1 MENLLTTRQ
10 LQDLLKVDRITI
22 YRMLSDGRL
31 KGIKVGTQWRFPAGE
46 VEKVMTRGV
55 CLEAPEPPAVASDD
69 FPAHCV
75 QAIQDVFAEIG
86 QVASIMLDPGGQPVT
101 EMSQPCAFC
110 KLIQSNSGGRA
121 ACQNSW
127 KETASQTADGQ
138 EKRVYI
144 CHAGLNYTAAPI
156 TVNGQAIGF
165 LLAGQFYAHAPEL
178 NEHNRRMR
186 GLAQAYNI
194 PVQTL
199 SQVASQVPV
208 LEEPK
213 LSQVMKW
220 PGQVVLTIASILLER
235 ASMLDR
241 LRRIAE
247 ISRGGD

>member
-1 MENLLTTRQ
+1 MEDLLTTRQ

-31 KGIKVGTQWRFPAGE
+31 KGIKMGTQWRFPAGE
-46 VEKVMTRGV
+46 VEKVMTRGIYP
-55 CLEAPEPPAVASDD
+55 EAPEPPSVSPGD
-69 FPAHCV
+69 FPTHCV

-86 QVASIMLDPGGQPVT
+86 QVASIAFDPGGQPLT

-110 KLIQSNSGGRA
+110 KLVQADPGCRA

-127 KETASQTADGQ
+127 KEIASQAADVRGQ
-138 EKRVYI
+138 SVYT

-165 LLAGQFYAHAPEL
+165 LVAGQFYAHAPEL
-178 NEHNRRMR
+178 TDHNRRMR

-220 PGQVVLTIASILLER
+220 PGQVALTIASILLER

-247 ISRGGD
+247 ISRGSN